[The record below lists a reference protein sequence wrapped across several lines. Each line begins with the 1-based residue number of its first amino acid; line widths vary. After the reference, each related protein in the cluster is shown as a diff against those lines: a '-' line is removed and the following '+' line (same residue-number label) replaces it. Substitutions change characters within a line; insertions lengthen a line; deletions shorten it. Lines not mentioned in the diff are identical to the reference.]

1 MTTTTLSVL
10 FSLSTAVVVGSF
22 TLFVRSGQRYANAVS
37 GVLIGIIVSFP
48 PLLAGA
54 IWTWEP
60 AHYQPLAW
68 LFFALAG
75 VMGPAVGR
83 VCFFHSIHLI
93 GVARAVPLNSTMPLF
108 SAIIG
113 ILILG
118 ERPGPYI
125 LAGTVL
131 IVLGCMGITSK
142 RGEKRMV
149 PEAAGRWS
157 SENRRHERFYGGAG
171 GVDVGD
177 GEF

>member
-60 AHYQPLAW
+60 THYQPLAW

-83 VCFFHSIHLI
+83 VCFSIPFI
-93 GVARAVPLNSTMPLF
+93 
-108 SAIIG
+108 
-113 ILILG
+113 
-118 ERPGPYI
+118 
-125 LAGTVL
+125 
-131 IVLGCMGITSK
+131 
-142 RGEKRMV
+142 
-149 PEAAGRWS
+149 
-157 SENRRHERFYGGAG
+157 
-171 GVDVGD
+171 
-177 GEF
+177 